1 MKPLSALFAGL
12 TLSAAAAYDPLK
24 LPEGKLPEPRDLT
37 VTDATRNREIPIRVQ
52 LPVSTNA
59 APVVVFSHG
68 LGGSRE
74 NNGFMARHWAAR
86 GYAVVNLQHPGS
98 DDSVWKDEKGGQR
111 LAAMRDAAS
120 ASNYLLR
127 MKDVPAALDQLAKW
141 NAEPGHAL
149 RGRLDMENIGMSGHS
164 FGALTTQGV
173 SGQQA
178 ARGRISF
185 TDPRIDAAV
194 MFSPSTPTARGDHSK
209 AFGSVKIPWLLM
221 TGTKDVSVIGGAT
234 LDHRLGVFPLLP
246 AGSKYELVLH
256 NAEHSAFSERP
267 LPGDKVERNPNHHRL
282 QLALT
287 TAFWDAHLRHDEAA
301 RAWLDGTGP
310 DTLLEKEDR
319 WRRK

>member
-1 MKPLSALFAGL
+1 MNLFPALLACL
-12 TLSAAAAYDPLK
+12 TLSSSAAYDPLA
-24 LPEGKLPEPRDLT
+24 LPEVALPAPRDLT
-37 VTDATRNREIPIRVQ
+37 VTDAARNREIPVRVQ

-59 APVVVFSHG
+59 SPVVVFSHG

-98 DDSVWKDEKGGQR
+98 DESVWKEEKGGKR
-111 LAAMRDAAS
+111 LTAMREAAN

-127 MKDVPAALDQLAKW
+127 LKDVPAALDQLAKW

-149 RGRLDMENIGMSGHS
+149 RGRLDLDKVGMSGHS

-185 TDPRIDAAV
+185 TEPRIDAAV
-194 MFSPSTPTARGDHSK
+194 MFSPSTPTTPGDHSK
-209 AFGSVKIPWLLM
+209 SFAAVKIPWLLL
-221 TGTKDVSVIGGAT
+221 TGTKDVSIIGGAT
-234 LDHRLGVFPLLP
+234 VEHRLGVFPLLP
-246 AGSKYELVLH
+246 SGSKYELVLH

-267 LPGDKVERNPNHHRL
+267 LPGDKVARNPNHHRL

-287 TAFWDAHLRHDEAA
+287 TAFWDAHLRQDPDA

-310 DTLLEKEDR
+310 DALLEKEDR